1 MDIGTIR
8 ERTMTFSKQI
18 GCATV
23 LAIASALMSLPAT
36 AHDIT
41 AEWGSVKP
49 PPVPQLKPVT
59 VDPKTTALL
68 VFDFMKGNCG
78 ARPRCVASVPSVK
91 KLIDAARANNMMI
104 SYNLTGQNPKFEDMV
119 DQSIIP
125 RAGEHLVKNG
135 RGANKFYN
143 SDLEQALKAKGITTV
158 IITGTSAQGAVAGS
172 TQGATERGFKAIVP
186 VDGMS
191 AEDAFNEQYAAWHLA
206 KGGPAALVENVT
218 VTRSDLIKF
227 GN

>member
-1 MDIGTIR
+1 MSHSGR
-8 ERTMTFSKQI
+8 HI
-18 GCATV
+18 GCATLFAV
-23 LAIASALMSLPAT
+23 ASALSSLPAW
-36 AHDIT
+36 AGDIT
-41 AEWGSVKP
+41 TEWGNVKA

-68 VFDFMKGNCG
+68 VLDFMKNNCG
-78 ARPRCVASVPSVK
+78 ARPRCLASVPTDK
-91 KLIDAARANNMMI
+91 KLIDEARAHGMMI
-104 SYNLTGQNPKFEDMV
+104 SYNLPGETPKPQDMV
-119 DQSIIP
+119 DQSLAP
-125 RAGEHLVKNG
+125 RAGEHLIKNG

-172 TQGATERGFKAIVP
+172 TQGAAERGYKVIVP

-191 AEDAFNEQYAAWHLA
+191 AEDAYNEQYAAWHLA
-206 KGGPAALVENVT
+206 KGGPVALVENVT
-218 VTRSDLIKF
+218 LTRSDLIKF